1 MKNIFVIILLI
12 FSVITANAQGQN
24 KKTKK
29 ERRAEK
35 QAQLMKKVKKL
46 VDGKVFVF
54 DARTAN
60 PLTGNTINLT
70 SLYNVRLENDS
81 IFSYLPYYGRAYR
94 VEYGSLKSPLNFDAP
109 IQIVSS
115 EKTKNGYLVKV
126 NVKNGSDN
134 LDYSF
139 NVTETGSTLLSVNSS
154 DRQVISFY
162 GEIDTTE
169 KRD

>member
-24 KKTKK
+24 KKSKK

-70 SLYNVRLENDS
+70 SLYNVRLEKDS
-81 IFSYLPYYGRAYR
+81 IFSYLPYYGRAYQ
-94 VEYGSLKSPLNFDAP
+94 G
-109 IQIVSS
+109 
-115 EKTKNGYLVKV
+115 
-126 NVKNGSDN
+126 
-134 LDYSF
+134 
-139 NVTETGSTLLSVNSS
+139 
-154 DRQVISFY
+154 
-162 GEIDTTE
+162 
-169 KRD
+169 